1 MSPSSLP
8 LTILAGRN
16 LARTRSVSWGSAR
29 CSRTIETFTALPGYE
44 EATADVIDAVLAE
57 GGRICEAVVLPTNRD
72 GDIEGASLDDGVV
85 TTPTGFKQAYAA
97 LREGGWMSLG
107 CDPRYG
113 GQGLPHTLNV
123 FFEEMLQSSNLSF
136 SLYQGLTRGAYMAM
150 RHHAGDAL
158 NETYLHKMVSG
169 EWAGVMCLTEPQCGT
184 DLGLLRTRA
193 QPREDGSYAV
203 SGTKIFITGGEQ
215 DLTSNIIHLVLAR
228 LPDAPPGVKGISL
241 LLVPKFLPDGDGNP
255 GRRNA
260 VVCASIEKKMGIKG
274 ASTCVMH
281 YEDAV
286 GYLVGQRHKGLRAMF
301 SMMNHERLMVG
312 QQGLAQAE
320 VAYQSAAAYA
330 KDRLQGRSL
339 SGAKAPGQSADP
351 IIVHPDV
358 RRMLMTVRAQNEAA
372 RALLG
377 WTAMQIDIADR
388 HPDAAVREQSEDLVA
403 LLIPVIKAYFTDY
416 GFEACNLC
424 LQVLG
429 GHGYIAEWGMEQL
442 VRDARIAQIYEG
454 ANGIHALD
462 LVGRKLPMHD
472 GRLIK
477 RYVKLLQDFLAEH
490 RDDERI
496 ADFTGPLTHSLG
508 LLQQSTAWIA
518 AHAGRDPEEAG
529 AASYDYLR
537 LLALTSMAWMWARTA
552 RVAVDRLDGDN
563 SGFYQRKLIT
573 GRFFVKRLLPQ
584 VKSLADSLSA
594 GADTVMALPADAF

>member
-1 MSPSSLP
+1 MATYHPPIRDMQFVLHE
-8 LTILAGRN
+8 LLDAQ
-16 LARTRSVSWGSAR
+16 SV
-29 CSRTIETFTALPGYE
+29 FTSLPGYE
-44 EATADVIDAVLAE
+44 EASADVIDAVLEE
-57 GGRICEAVVLPTNRD
+57 GGRICESMVFPTNRD
-72 GDIEGASLDDGVV
+72 GDIEGARLVDGEVI
-85 TTPTGFKQAYAA
+85 TPSGFKQAYEA
-97 LREGGWMSLG
+97 LREGGWLSLG
-107 CDPRYG
+107 CDPQYG

-136 SLYQGLTRGAYMAM
+136 SLYPGLTRGAYMAM

-158 NETYLHKMVSG
+158 NATYLHKMVAG
-169 EWAGVMCLTEPQCGT
+169 EWAGVMCLTEPHCGT

-203 SGTKIFITGGEQ
+203 TGTKIFITGGEQ

-228 LPDAPPGVKGISL
+228 LPDAPAGVKGISL
-241 LLVPKFLPDGDGNP
+241 FLVPKFLPDANGDAGE
-255 GRRNA
+255 RNA

-274 ASTCVMH
+274 ASTCVIN
-281 YEDAV
+281 YEDAT
-286 GYLVGQRHKGLRAMF
+286 GYLIGQPHKGLRAMF

-330 KDRLQGRSL
+330 KERLQGRSL
-339 SGAKAPGQSADP
+339 SGVKAPDSSADP

-358 RRMLMTVRAQNEAA
+358 RRMLMTARAQNEAA

-388 HPDAAVREQSEDLVA
+388 HPDAAAREQADDLVA

-477 RYVKLLQDFLAEH
+477 RFVKLLQDFLAQH

-496 ADFTGPLTHSLG
+496 AEFTGPLAHSLG

-518 AHAGRDPEEAG
+518 ARAGREPDEIG

-537 LLALTSMAWMWARTA
+537 LLALTSMAWMWARSA
-552 RVAVDRLDGDN
+552 RVAVDRLEGDN
-563 SGFYQRKLIT
+563 SGFYEHKLIT

-584 VKSLADSLSA
+584 VKSLAETLSA
-594 GADTVMALPADAF
+594 GSHSVMALPAEGF